1 MDSVYEMIE
10 FFNVDLNYDDRQIL
24 SDITFKIAKG
34 EFVYLTGPSGA
45 GKSSILRLIYFES
58 LPDAGTV
65 VVSNYS
71 SAKIRFDDIPY
82 IRRTLGVIFQD
93 FKLLSDRSVF
103 DNIALSL
110 RISGVKSA
118 EIRKRVLRVLTEVG
132 LGYKRN
138 RYPNEL
144 SGGEQQ
150 RVAIA
155 RAMVN
160 DPFILL
166 ADEPTGTLDPTTGL
180 GILQLLEKINRR
192 GTAIL
197 MATHNYDLI
206 KKSPHRTMVLQQGS
220 MRPK

>member
-1 MDSVYEMIE
+1 MIE
-10 FFNVDLNYDDRQIL
+10 FFNVDLNYDDRQVL
-24 SDITFKIAKG
+24 SDITFKINKG

-45 GKSSILRLIYFES
+45 GKSSILRLIYFDS
-58 LPDAGTV
+58 IPDAGTV
-65 VVSNYS
+65 VVNQYS
-71 SAKIRFDDIPY
+71 SAKIRFNDIPY
-82 IRRTLGVIFQD
+82 LRRTLGVIFQD
-93 FKLLSDRSVF
+93 FKLLNDRSVF
-103 DNIALSL
+103 DNIALAL
-110 RISGVKSA
+110 RIIGLKST

-132 LGYKRN
+132 LGHKRN
-138 RYPNEL
+138 KYPNEL

-166 ADEPTGTLDPTTGL
+166 ADEPTGNLDPATGF

-197 MATHNYDLI
+197 MATHNYSLI
-206 KKSPHRTMVLQQGS
+206 KKSPHRTMMLKQGI
-220 MRPK
+220 MKR

>member
-1 MDSVYEMIE
+1 MIE
-10 FFNVDLNYDDRQIL
+10 FFNVGLSFDDKQVL
-24 SDITFKIAKG
+24 SEITFRINKG

-58 LPDAGTV
+58 LPDSGTV
-65 VVSNYS
+65 VVNDYS
-71 SAKIRFDDIPY
+71 SAKIRFKDIPY
-82 IRRTLGVIFQD
+82 LRRTLGVIFQD
-93 FKLLSDRSVF
+93 FKLLNDRTVF
-103 DNIALSL
+103 DNIALAL
-110 RISGVKSA
+110 RIVGFKGS

-132 LGYKRN
+132 LGHKRN
-138 RYPNEL
+138 KYPLEL

-155 RAMVN
+155 RAMIN

-166 ADEPTGTLDPTTGL
+166 ADEPTGNLDPATGF

-206 KKSPHRTMVLQQGS
+206 NRSPHRMLSLIQGS
-220 MRPK
+220 LKRL

>member
-1 MDSVYEMIE
+1 MIE
-10 FFNVDLNYDDRQIL
+10 FFNVDLMYDDRQVL
-24 SDITFKIAKG
+24 SNITFKIEKG

-58 LPDAGTV
+58 LPDSGTIV
-65 VVSNYS
+65 VNNYS
-71 SAKIRFDDIPY
+71 SAKIRFKDIPY

-93 FKLLSDRSVF
+93 FKLLMDRSVF
-103 DNIALSL
+103 DNIALAL
-110 RISGVKSA
+110 RIVGYKSA

-132 LGYKRN
+132 LGHKRN
-138 RYPNEL
+138 RYPHEL

-150 RVAIA
+150 RVVIA

-166 ADEPTGTLDPTTGL
+166 ADEPTGNLDPATGY

-192 GTAIL
+192 GTAIM
-197 MATHNYDLI
+197 MATHNYELI
-206 KKSPHRTMVLQQGS
+206 KKSPHRTMILKQGS
-220 MRPK
+220 MSR

>member
-1 MDSVYEMIE
+1 MIE
-10 FFNVDLNYDDRQIL
+10 FFNVDLMYDNRQVL
-24 SDITFKIAKG
+24 SNITFKIEKS

-45 GKSSILRLIYFES
+45 GKSSILRLIYFEG

-65 VVSNYS
+65 VVNNYS
-71 SAKIRFDDIPY
+71 SAKIRAKDIPY

-93 FKLLSDRSVF
+93 FKLLTDRSVF
-103 DNIALSL
+103 DNIALAL
-110 RISGVKSA
+110 RIVGFKSA
-118 EIRKRVLRVLTEVG
+118 DIRKRVLRVLTEVG
-132 LGYKRN
+132 LGHKRN
-138 RYPNEL
+138 RYPHEL

-155 RAMVN
+155 RAMIN

-166 ADEPTGTLDPTTGL
+166 ADEPTGNLDPSTGY

-192 GTAIL
+192 GTAIM

-206 KKSPHRTMVLQQGS
+206 KKSPHRTMILKQGS
-220 MRPK
+220 IKR